1 MMAHTLESE
10 RYLVGVLIRALNH
23 AFSATPSPEEA
34 KSKAEDLAKVFE
46 YRGNLK
52 PIVDRALT
60 AITTRMGRG
69 VSLIQKDP
77 GHDSDWVNKRT
88 DIDWTYSDA
97 YFDYLGSSGWSNIMC
112 QSLRDVSEKILGMLQ
127 NPISDGKWDR
137 RGLVI
142 GNVQSGKTANYLAL
156 ISRAADAGYKFIIVI
171 AGIHNV
177 LRSQTQ
183 QRIDEGFVGRDSES
197 HKHKIGVGKRD
208 PGHTS
213 QFNHPVTLTNVSH
226 DFNKRV
232 AGQSGWRLND
242 FSRPIILV
250 VKKNVSVLTSL
261 YHWLKDM
268 NAQGA
273 DQIETVPM
281 LLIDD
286 EADHASINTNKDEHD
301 PTRTNRLIR
310 KILRLFAKS
319 GFVGYTATPFA
330 NIFINPKADDEEVHK
345 DLFPRDFIYFL
356 DPPTNY
362 FGPEK
367 VFLDE
372 NVPNPVTI
380 PITDCDDVLPLSH
393 KKDHDI
399 SALPA
404 SLHTALNEFILAR
417 AIRNLRGYQ
426 AHHCSMMINVSR
438 FVNVQK
444 QIRDLVSIY
453 LREVKDAVQ
462 ANYAM
467 PESISSRNAS
477 MQELKTAFVQTFPD
491 CGHAWVD
498 IKGELQD
505 AATCI
510 RLFMINGQSDDRL
523 DYKKYETS
531 GNGLT
536 AIAVGGLSLSR
547 GLTIE
552 GLCVSYV
559 YRNTRMYD
567 TLMQM
572 GRWFG
577 YRVGYDDL
585 CRVHLSRDAISWYS
599 HVAEATQELI
609 DQVRSMRQMGKTPE
623 DFGLY
628 VETHPDRLLITSPGK
643 MRSGKKLTLRYNY
656 GGRHEEFAVLSEDP
670 VLNSRNEKLISD
682 TWANENLERAKRP
695 SRKGT
700 KGWIVRGVP
709 AEKVERFLTQFNTD
723 RSLEHRK
730 TGVINYLRK
739 TSDKYQTC
747 DVVLVSIEHR
757 EDSSK
762 SLYLGAQRRKFTQK
776 NGNWIVNK
784 HRVAS
789 RGDEGLGLSE
799 EQVREAVNLAK
810 KNKRA
815 ENLIDADY
823 RAARKCPLLMIHVLT
838 GNPGSPLENVR
849 IPTIYMGFPPGDY
862 ITEVE
867 VVANPVYVQMELFAT
882 HGMHDDDFDAGDD

>member
-1 MMAHTLESE
+1 MAHTLTLEQD
-10 RYLVGVLIRALNH
+10 LVSSLIKALNH
-23 AFSATPSPEEA
+23 AFNAIPSPEEA
-34 KSKAEDLAKVFE
+34 RFKAGQLAEAFGF
-46 YRGNLK
+46 RGNLK
-52 PIVDRALT
+52 PIVDRALA

-77 GHDSDWVNKRT
+77 EHDSDWINKRA
-88 DIDWTYSDA
+88 DIEWAYSDA
-97 YFDYLGSSGWSNIMC
+97 YFDYLSSSGWSSRMC
-112 QSLRDVSEKILGMLQ
+112 QSLRDVSENILGMLH
-127 NPISDGKWDR
+127 NPISGGKWDR

-156 ISRAADAGYKFIIVI
+156 ITRAADSGYKFIIVI

-197 HKHKIGVGKRD
+197 KHPIGVGKRD
-208 PGHTS
+208 PGDIS
-213 QFNHPVTLTNVSH
+213 QFDHPVTLTNVSQ
-226 DFNKRV
+226 DFNKQV
-232 AGQSGWRLND
+232 AQQSGWRLND

-250 VKKNVSVLTSL
+250 VKKNVNVLTSL
-261 YHWLKDM
+261 FHWLKDM

-286 EADHASINTNKDEHD
+286 EADHASINTNKPEHD
-301 PTRTNRLIR
+301 PTHTNRLIR

-319 GFVGYTATPFA
+319 SFVGYTATPFA
-330 NIFINPKADDEEVHK
+330 NIFINPKAYDKEVHQ

-356 DPPTNY
+356 DAPTSY
-362 FGPEK
+362 FGPER
-367 VFLDE
+367 VFLTED
-372 NVPNPVTI
+372 VPNPVTI
-380 PITDCDDVLPLSH
+380 PITDCGDVLPLNH
-393 KKDHDI
+393 KKDHEI
-399 SALPA
+399 TALPA
-404 SLHTALNEFILAR
+404 SLYTALNEFILAR

-438 FVNVQK
+438 FVNIQK
-444 QIRDLVSIY
+444 QIRDLISIY

-467 PESISSRNAS
+467 PDSISSRNAS
-477 MQELKTAFVQTFPD
+477 MQELKTAFDRAFPN
-491 CGHAWVD
+491 CGHTWVD
-498 IKGELQD
+498 VKAELQN
-505 AATCI
+505 AATSI

-523 DYKKYETS
+523 DYKKYEANGS
-531 GNGLT
+531 GLT

-559 YRNTRMYD
+559 YRSTRMYD

-577 YRVGYDDL
+577 YRIGYDDL
-585 CRVHLSRDAISWYS
+585 CRIHLSRDAISWYS
-599 HVAEATQELI
+599 HVAEATRELI
-609 DQVRSMRQMGKTPE
+609 DQVRSMRQLGKTPE

-643 MRSGKKLTLRYNY
+643 MRGGKKLTLRYNFS
-656 GGRHEEFAVLSEDP
+656 GRCQEFATLAKDF

-682 TWANENLERAKRP
+682 TWANENLKRAKRP
-695 SRKGT
+695 GRKST

-709 AEKVERFLTQFNTD
+709 AEKVERFVTQFNTHK
-723 RSLEHRK
+723 SLEHRK

-739 TSDKYQTC
+739 TSDKYHTC
-747 DVVLVSIEHR
+747 DVVLVSIKHR
-757 EDSSK
+757 ENSSK
-762 SLYLGAQRRKFTQK
+762 PLYLGAQERKFAKK
-776 NGNWIVNK
+776 NGTWIVNK
-784 HRVAS
+784 HRVVS
-789 RGDEGLGLSE
+789 RGDEGLGLSG
-799 EQVREAVNLAK
+799 EQVHEACDRAK
-810 KNKRA
+810 QNNRA
-815 ENLIDADY
+815 GNLIDADY

-838 GNPGSPLENVR
+838 EKTGSSLDNAR
-849 IPTIYMGFPPGDY
+849 IPTISMSFPPDNY

-867 VVANPVYVQMELFAT
+867 VVANQVYIQLELFAT
-882 HGMHDDDFDAGDD
+882 HGVHGDDFDAEDD

>member
-1 MMAHTLESE
+1 MTHTLELE
-10 RYLVGVLIRALNH
+10 RDLVSSLIKALNH
-23 AFSATPSPEEA
+23 AFNTIPSPDEA
-34 KSKAEDLAKVFE
+34 RSKAGQIAEAFG

-60 AITTRMGRG
+60 AITTRMGSG
-69 VSLIQKDP
+69 VSLIQVDP

-88 DIDWTYSDA
+88 DIDWTYSNA
-97 YFDYLGSSGWSNIMC
+97 YFYYLGSSGWSNRMC

-127 NPISDGKWDR
+127 NPISGGKWDR

-156 ISRAADAGYKFIIVI
+156 ITRAADAGYKFIIVI

-197 HKHKIGVGKRD
+197 HKHIIGVGKRD

-213 QFNHPVTLTNVSH
+213 QFDHPVTLTNVSH
-226 DFNKRV
+226 DFNKQV
-232 AGQSGWRLND
+232 ARQSGWRLND

-330 NIFINPKADDEEVHK
+330 NIFINPKANDEEVHK

-356 DPPTNY
+356 DPPTSY

-372 NVPNPVTI
+372 NVQNPVTI

-393 KKDHDI
+393 KKDRKI

-404 SLHTALNEFILAR
+404 SLYTALNEFILAR

-438 FVNVQK
+438 FVNIQK

-467 PESISSRNAS
+467 PESISSRNVS
-477 MQELKTAFVQTFPD
+477 MQKLKTAFDRAFPN
-491 CGHAWVD
+491 CGHTWVD
-498 IKGELQD
+498 IKAELQE
-505 AATCI
+505 AATSI
-510 RLFMINGQSDDRL
+510 RLFLINGQSDDRL
-523 DYKKYETS
+523 DYKKHEAS
-531 GNGLT
+531 GSGLT
-536 AIAVGGLSLSR
+536 AVAVGGLSLSR

-577 YRVGYDDL
+577 YRIGYEDL
-585 CRVHLSRDAISWYS
+585 CRVHLSGDAISWYS

-609 DQVRSMRQMGKTPE
+609 DQVRTMRQMGKTPK

-643 MRSGKKLTLRYNY
+643 MRSGKRLTLRYNY
-656 GGRHEEFAVLSEDP
+656 GGRYQEFVILSKDP
-670 VLNSRNEKLISD
+670 SLNSRNEKLISD

-695 SRKGT
+695 GSEST
-700 KGWIVRGVP
+700 KGWIVRNVP
-709 AEKVERFLTQFNTD
+709 TEKVERFLTQFNID
-723 RSLEHRK
+723 KSIEHRK
-730 TGVINYLRK
+730 AGVINYLRK
-739 TSDKYQTC
+739 TSDKYHTC
-747 DVVLVSIEHR
+747 DVVVVSIEHR
-757 EDSSK
+757 EDPSK
-762 SLYLGAQRRKFTQK
+762 SLHLGAQERKFAEK
-776 NGNWIVNK
+776 NGTWIVNK

-789 RGDEGLGLSE
+789 RGDEGLGLSAYSE
-799 EQVREAVNLAK
+799 RTGAPIRAKWGTNPSEAGHQSERSGAPFRAK
-810 KNKRA
+810 WGT
-815 ENLIDADY
+815 L
-823 RAARKCPLLMIHVLT
+823 
-838 GNPGSPLENVR
+838 
-849 IPTIYMGFPPGDY
+849 
-862 ITEVE
+862 
-867 VVANPVYVQMELFAT
+867 Q
-882 HGMHDDDFDAGDD
+882 AGILRR